1 MSKIKEYF
9 LNSLTYDELMHEMYH
24 NDAIDEEY
32 REFYIQKLRDKILSL
47 KMDGSL
53 DKLKIQKLQQELDNL
68 IND

>member
-9 LNSLTYDELMHEMYH
+9 LNSLTYDELMNEIYH
-24 NDAIDEEY
+24 NDTIDAEY
-32 REFYIQKLRDKILSL
+32 KEFYIQKLRDKILSL

>member
-9 LNSLTYDELMHEMYH
+9 LNSLTYDELMNEIYH
-24 NDAIDEEY
+24 NDTIDTEY
-32 REFYIQKLRDKILSL
+32 KEFYIQKLRDKILSL